1 LTLVEIFDI
10 ILLNIREIKIMT
22 IEVESIN
29 NGAIIRI
36 TGEVDLSVSPEMKEK
51 EMKEKILGQIEL
63 NKKEHS
69 FNIAKSVY
77 ADLSGVSYI
86 DSSGIA
92 SLIQSHQQAA
102 KDGTNFYLFK
112 TSEAVLKVI
121 KLARLDSIFKLT
133 DTIQG

>member
-1 LTLVEIFDI
+1 
-10 ILLNIREIKIMT
+10 MT
-22 IEVESIN
+22 IEVENIN
-29 NGAIIRI
+29 TGAIIRI
-36 TGEVDLSVSPEMKEK
+36 TGEVDLSVSPSI
-51 EMKEKILGQIEL
+51 KEKILEQIEL
-63 NKKEHS
+63 NKKEHN
-69 FNIAKSVY
+69 FNIAKSIY

-102 KDGTNFYLFK
+102 KNGTNFYLFK

-133 DTIQG
+133 DTIQE

>member
-1 LTLVEIFDI
+1 
-10 ILLNIREIKIMT
+10 MA

-29 NGAIIRI
+29 NGVIIRI
-36 TGEVDLSVSPEMKEK
+36 AGEIDLSVSPEMKER
-51 EMKEKILGQIEL
+51 ILEQLNL
-63 NKKEHS
+63 NKKEHN

-102 KDGTNFYLFK
+102 KNGTNFYLFNA
-112 TSEAVLKVI
+112 S
-121 KLARLDSIFKLT
+121 
-133 DTIQG
+133 

>member
-1 LTLVEIFDI
+1 
-10 ILLNIREIKIMT
+10 MT
-22 IEVESIN
+22 TEVENIN

-36 TGEVDLSVSPEMKEK
+36 TGEIDLSVSPTI
-51 EMKEKILGQIEL
+51 KEKILEQIEL
-63 NKKEHS
+63 NTKEHS

-102 KDGTNFYLFK
+102 KNGVSFYLFK

-133 DTIQG
+133 DTIQE

>member
-1 LTLVEIFDI
+1 
-10 ILLNIREIKIMT
+10 MT
-22 IEVESIN
+22 IEVENIN
-29 NGAIIRI
+29 NGTIIRI
-36 TGEVDLSVSPEMKEK
+36 TGEVDLSVSPAI
-51 EMKEKILGQIEL
+51 KEKILEQIEL

-102 KDGTNFYLFK
+102 KNGVNFYLFK

-121 KLARLDSIFKLT
+121 KLARLDSMFKLM
-133 DTIQG
+133 DTIQE

>member
-1 LTLVEIFDI
+1 
-10 ILLNIREIKIMT
+10 MT
-22 IEVESIN
+22 IEVENIN
-29 NGAIIRI
+29 NGVIIRI
-36 TGEVDLSVSPEMKEK
+36 TGEIDLSVSPEV
-51 EMKEKILGQIEL
+51 KEKILEQLEL

-92 SLIQSHQQAA
+92 SLIQSHQQVSKNGA
-102 KDGTNFYLFK
+102 NFYLFK
-112 TSEAVLKVI
+112 ASEAVLKVI

-133 DTIQG
+133 DTIQD

>member
-1 LTLVEIFDI
+1 
-10 ILLNIREIKIMT
+10 MA
-22 IEVESIN
+22 IEVENIN
-29 NGAIIRI
+29 TGAIIRI
-36 TGEVDLSVSPEMKEK
+36 TGEVDLSVSPSI
-51 EMKEKILGQIEL
+51 KEKILEQIEL
-63 NKKEHS
+63 NKKEHN
-69 FNIAKSVY
+69 FNIAKSIY

-102 KDGTNFYLFK
+102 KNGTNFYLFK

-133 DTIQG
+133 DTIQE

>member
-1 LTLVEIFDI
+1 
-10 ILLNIREIKIMT
+10 MT

-29 NGAIIRI
+29 NGVIIRI
-36 TGEVDLSVSPEMKEK
+36 GGEIDLSVSPEI
-51 EMKEKILGQIEL
+51 KEKILEQIEL
-63 NKKEHS
+63 HKKEHS

-102 KDGTNFYLFK
+102 KSGTNFYLFK
-112 TSEAVLKVI
+112 SSEAVLKVI
-121 KLARLDSIFKLT
+121 KLARLDSIFKLV
-133 DTIQG
+133 DTIQE

>member
-1 LTLVEIFDI
+1 M
-10 ILLNIREIKIMT
+10 K
-22 IEVESIN
+22 IEVENIN

-51 EMKEKILGQIEL
+51 ILGQIEL

-69 FNIAKSVY
+69 FNIPKSVY

>member
-1 LTLVEIFDI
+1 
-10 ILLNIREIKIMT
+10 MT
-22 IEVESIN
+22 IEVENIN
-29 NGAIIRI
+29 TGAIIRI
-36 TGEVDLSVSPEMKEK
+36 TGEVDLSVSPAI
-51 EMKEKILGQIEL
+51 KEKILEQIEL
-63 NKKEHS
+63 NKKELS
-69 FNIAKSVY
+69 FNIAKSIY

-102 KDGTNFYLFK
+102 KNGTNFYLFK

-133 DTIQG
+133 DTIQE

>member
-1 LTLVEIFDI
+1 
-10 ILLNIREIKIMT
+10 MT

-29 NGAIIRI
+29 NGVIIRI
-36 TGEVDLSVSPEMKEK
+36 AGEIDLSVSPEV
-51 EMKEKILGQIEL
+51 KEKILEQLEL

-77 ADLSGVSYI
+77 VDLSGVSYI

-102 KDGTNFYLFK
+102 KDGANFYLFK
-112 TSEAVLKVI
+112 ASEAVLKVI
-121 KLARLDSIFKLT
+121 KLARLDSIFKIT
-133 DTIQG
+133 DTIQD